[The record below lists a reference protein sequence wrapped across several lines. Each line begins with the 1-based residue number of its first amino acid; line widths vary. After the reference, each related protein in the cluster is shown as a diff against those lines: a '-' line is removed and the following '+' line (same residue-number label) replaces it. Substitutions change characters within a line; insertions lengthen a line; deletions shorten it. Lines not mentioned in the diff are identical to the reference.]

1 METKEIDVKKEC
13 SNIERRIFTIRGVQV
28 IMDRDI
34 AELYGVETRVLNQ
47 AVRRNIKRFPDDF
60 MFALEKD
67 EIENW
72 KSQIV
77 ISNSVKMG
85 MRKPPLVFTEQG
97 VAMLS
102 GILYSEYAIE
112 ANIKIMRAFVKA
124 RLFLQD
130 YAQVF
135 HRLDKVEVRQIDSEH
150 KIDQLFDLF
159 ETKAIVPKQ
168 GIFYD
173 GQIFDAY
180 VFVSGLIEKS
190 ETRILLI
197 DNYVDETV
205 LTILDKRK
213 QGVSATIITKAIN
226 KKLALDVSKHN
237 AQYEPIAIKE
247 SDKYHDRFLVI
258 DNLVY
263 HLGASMKDLGKKC
276 FAFSLMNDLTPDQLF
291 CGFPG
296 I

>member
-1 METKEIDVKKEC
+1 MKTEEL
-13 SNIERRIFTIRGVQV
+13 IEHRIQTIRGVQV

-47 AVRRNIKRFPDDF
+47 AVRRNIERFPEDF
-60 MFALEKD
+60 MFALKKD
-67 EIENW
+67 EIERW

-77 ISNSVKMG
+77 ISNSVNMG

-102 GILYSEYAIE
+102 GLLHSKHAVE
-112 ANIKIMRAFVKA
+112 ANIKIMRAFVA
-124 RLFLQD
+124 MRRFLQEN
-130 YAQVF
+130 AQVF
-135 HRLDKVEVRQIDSEH
+135 QRLDRVESRQIDSEH
-150 KIDQLFDLF
+150 KIDQLFDLL
-159 ETKAIVPKQ
+159 ETKAVVPKQ

-180 VFVSGLIEKS
+180 FFVSGLIEKS

-247 SDKYHDRFLVI
+247 SDK
-258 DNLVY
+258 
-263 HLGASMKDLGKKC
+263 
-276 FAFSLMNDLTPDQLF
+276 
-291 CGFPG
+291 
-296 I
+296 

>member
-13 SNIERRIFTIRGVQV
+13 SNIEHRIFTIRGVQV

-112 ANIKIMRAFVKA
+112 ANIKIMRAFVKT
-124 RLFLQD
+124 RLFLQAEAGKVRVIEIKKRD
-130 YAQVF
+130 KMFLVPAGAVF
-135 HRLDKVEVRQIDSEH
+135 GGHQGRRKDASEGTVNPQHDVLRPCAYSELASPDAEPGTYVVAGVAPAVFSESFLIHGVREPVARPDLTVVGMPAELEVR
-150 KIDQLFDLF
+150 
-159 ETKAIVPKQ
+159 AM
-168 GIFYD
+168 
-173 GQIFDAY
+173 
-180 VFVSGLIEKS
+180 
-190 ETRILLI
+190 LL
-197 DNYVDETV
+197 
-205 LTILDKRK
+205 
-213 QGVSATIITKAIN
+213 
-226 KKLALDVSKHN
+226 
-237 AQYEPIAIKE
+237 
-247 SDKYHDRFLVI
+247 RF
-258 DNLVY
+258 
-263 HLGASMKDLGKKC
+263 
-276 FAFSLMNDLTPDQLF
+276 F
-291 CGFPG
+291 
-296 I
+296 